1 MGTAMQNAGTQR
13 QSAGE
18 PVSFV
23 QPWPPT
29 PPKPLLLR
37 KQGLQKDDT
46 RPPHAAQL
54 TPNTTISGPYFHEP
68 HHPLVSMST
77 NILWQLENMGLPK
90 ARLNTKQIHQT
101 KHFCFRPLQ
110 KAQSNPATYCTFDE
124 RKKINKYLVLASRRW
139 VHTRQN
145 QRVES
150 IILPKKRKNNQYLFR
165 I

>member
-13 QSAGE
+13 QSAEE
-18 PVSFV
+18 PVPFV

-77 NILWQLENMGLPK
+77 NILWQLENMGTSK
-90 ARLNTKQIHQT
+90 SKVKHQT
-101 KHFCFRPLQ
+101 DPSDQTFLLQTTSEGTEQPSNLLHF
-110 KAQSNPATYCTFDE
+110 
-124 RKKINKYLVLASRRW
+124 
-139 VHTRQN
+139 
-145 QRVES
+145 
-150 IILPKKRKNNQYLFR
+150 
-165 I
+165 